1 MRGILAVILAG
12 SLLLTGCSG
21 LPTSREMGD
30 MALLRTMGVDSA
42 SGAVEVTG
50 STGPR
55 ARGLQAEGEPALVL
69 SAQGESLSAACL
81 AMQGLSDNYVFFGYV
96 DQLLL
101 GEGLAKS
108 GVMPVLDY
116 FARDTE
122 LGLGA
127 QLWLVKDSTAG
138 NAVESGG
145 EEGIEGRLATL
156 QTDGK
161 LGVAAISRTVGEV
174 YTDLMELGSAF
185 VPAVVCGE
193 GDDTS
198 LMEAGYGVLK
208 DGSLLGYLEG
218 EDARGLEI
226 LKSRAPAEVLTLELR
241 AGQVSAGVIS
251 ASTVPTILLREEEPV
266 GLELKC
272 LVEVELTE
280 YSRPLS
286 KETREECTAFLEE
299 KLLRRLESTLDRL
312 QGWKADCVGL
322 GIQAALFRP
331 EMWNRAED
339 TWADWFSRL
348 EPEIHVKVT
357 VHE

>member
-1 MRGILAVILAG
+1 MTKKDDNLIMLPTVDLCFKELMNNPKVRIGFIAALLDIPPEQIKETTLQPTELRREYGEQKLGILDVNV
-12 SLLLTGCSG
+12 LLQDGTQIDM
-21 LPTSREMGD
+21 EMQVAPFRYWD
-30 MALLRTMGVDSA
+30 
-42 SGAVEVTG
+42 
-50 STGPR
+50 
-55 ARGLQAEGEPALVL
+55 ARGLFYL
-69 SAQGESLSAACL
+69 C
-81 AMQGLSDNYVFFGYV
+81 GLFTG
-96 DQLLL
+96 QLGKGDPYSQL
-101 GEGLAKS
+101 KRCIHVS
-108 GVMPVLDY
+108 ILD
-116 FARDTE
+116 FIHFPEDTE
-122 LGLGA
+122 CCH
-127 QLWLVKDSTAG
+127 
-138 NAVESGG
+138 
-145 EEGIEGRLATL
+145 R
-156 QTDGK
+156 
-161 LGVAAISRTVGEV
+161 ISLFDKTTGQR

-241 AGQVSAGVIS
+241 EGQVSAGVIS